1 MMYKKVI
8 LVIIGFISMVSVA
21 CAAVAQKPQQESDQQ
36 INDFSLSGYGER
48 GKKTWDL
55 SGKSAD
61 IFDDT
66 VKLKDIT
73 GNMFGEKENVRLTA
87 DKGDFNKAQGTVHL
101 EKNVVITTT
110 SGATLMTESL
120 NWDRQKELV
129 TTPDKVQITKE
140 SMVTTATG
148 AKGEPGLNKMTLE
161 KDVVVTIQA
170 QPKGEVKKTGGPA
183 LDQPVTVTCDG
194 AMEVDYGKN
203 IARFNTNVK
212 ADKGD
217 SVIFCDVLELYF
229 GKDTK
234 KETRLADAANPMA
247 GSSIDKIVCLGNVKI
262 VRGQNVSYSE
272 EAVYSA
278 LDQKITLT
286 GKPKLVIYSTSDFQ
300 MALNKK

>member
-1 MMYKKVI
+1 MYRKLI
-8 LVIIGFISMVSVA
+8 FLLVGIIGIMPVTY
-21 CAAVAQKPQQESDQQ
+21 AAVQQKPPQESDQQ
-36 INDFSLSGYGER
+36 INDFSLAGYGER

-55 SGKSAD
+55 AGKSAD

-73 GNMFGEKENVRLTA
+73 GNMFGDKENVRLTA
-87 DKGDFNKAQGTVHL
+87 DKGDFNKAQGKVHL

-110 SGATLMTESL
+110 SGAKLMTESL
-120 NWDRQKELV
+120 DWDRQKQLV
-129 TTPDKVQITKE
+129 TTSDKVQITKE

-161 KDVVVTIQA
+161 KDVVVMIQ
-170 QPKGEVKKTGGPA
+170 PPPTTDVKKSEVLTVE
-183 LDQPVTVTCDG
+183 QPITITCDG
-194 AMEVDYGKN
+194 SMEVDYQKN

-217 SVIFCDVLELYF
+217 SIIFCDALELYF
-229 GKDTK
+229 GKDPQ
-234 KETRLADAANPMA
+234 KETVVADASNPMA
-247 GSSIDKIVCLGNVKI
+247 GSKVDKIVCLGNVKI

-278 LDQKITLT
+278 SDQRITLT
-286 GKPKLVIYSTSDFQ
+286 GRPKLVIYSTSDFQ